1 MSQRTMRL
9 LLPISLCLAVP
20 LSGCSVLGYRIYKEA
35 ERAPLAEAEQ
45 VKFPNSFEG
54 SSRLTGP
61 MAKAL
66 AVAMNDF
73 IPPGTHPE
81 NEEDVVARCL
91 SRWETFTLSVQSVS
105 DDLFFVRF
113 SPEKLPE
120 CAPNRSVL
128 DAGAVY
134 AIDGQGRILSIQD

>member
-1 MSQRTMRL
+1 MRPL
-9 LLPISLCLAVP
+9 LLLALCIAFP
-20 LSGCSVLGYRIYKEA
+20 LSGCTVLGYRIYKEA
-35 ERAPLAEAEQ
+35 EQAPPAQARH
-45 VKFPNSFEG
+45 VRFPNSFEQ
-54 SSRLTGP
+54 STKLTGP

-73 IPPGTHPE
+73 IPPGTKPE

-91 SRWETFTLSVQSVS
+91 SRWETFTLSVLSAG

-113 SPEKLPE
+113 SPEKLSE
-120 CAPNRSVL
+120 CAPNRRVL

-134 AIDGQGRILSIQD
+134 AIDGQGRILSVQD

>member
-1 MSQRTMRL
+1 MRS
-9 LLPISLCLAVP
+9 LLPLALCIAFP

-35 ERAPLAEAEQ
+35 EQVPPAEARH
-45 VKFPNSFEG
+45 VRFPNSFEG
-54 SSRLTGP
+54 STQLTGP

-73 IPPGTHPE
+73 IPPGTKPE
-81 NEEDVVARCL
+81 RKEDVVARCL
-91 SRWETFTLSVQSVS
+91 SRWETFTLSVLPVS

-113 SPEKLPE
+113 SPVKLPE
-120 CAPNRSVL
+120 CAPNRRVL